1 MAISF
6 LLTLHLTIVEGGDTS
21 STLPLPVTMSCEE
34 LSSIAA
40 LAVTIE
46 AYVAAIAEVL
56 FVVIFRRV
64 GHPWYMCPDSP
75 QP

>member
-6 LLTLHLTIVEGGDTS
+6 LLALQLTIVEGADTS
-21 STLPLPVTMSCEE
+21 FSTVPLPVTMSCEE
-34 LSSIAA
+34 LSSIAV

-46 AYVAAIAEVL
+46 AYVAVIVEV
-56 FVVIFRRV
+56 FVVILRRV